1 MASEGF
7 YSILRWRT
15 DATRDEARNVAVILV
30 DRDGRV
36 GGMRSAPISSISPR
50 LHEQGLLDAILLN
63 LESRFQGSAK
73 PTLDTLERLRGDLQR
88 SLVLTDPRP
97 VAVPDVDVT
106 LESLYRAYAAPKGG
120 GSTAATHGRVLDRV
134 MTQLRRRGWSV
145 KRGEYVGDFIFDLV
159 VSKPRSL
166 VGEVFSFA
174 SGAKN
179 LIPVE
184 QSAGHFLYG
193 LREVQLPGLAVIQPP
208 KDSASDPS
216 FQRVTRWLGREGVEI
231 VKSEDLM
238 IDRPQQLALSQ

>member
-1 MASEGF
+1 MTDQGF

-15 DATRDEARNVAVILV
+15 DATRDEARNVAVLLV
-30 DRDGRV
+30 DRDGRL
-36 GGMRSAPISSISPR
+36 GGMRAAPISSISPR
-50 LHEQGLLDAILLN
+50 LHEQGLLDAILVN
-63 LESRFQGSAK
+63 LEATFQGSSR
-73 PTLDTLERLRGDLQR
+73 PTLETLEQLRAHLQR
-88 SLVLTDPRP
+88 SLVLTEPRL

-106 LESLYRAYAAPKGG
+106 LDALYRAYAAPKGG

-159 VSKPRSL
+159 VSKPKSL

-179 LIPVE
+179 LVPVE

-193 LREVQLPGLAVIQPP
+193 LKEVDLPGLAVIEPP
-208 KDSASDPS
+208 ADPASNPS
-216 FQRVTRWLGREGVEI
+216 FERVTRWLNREGVEI
-231 VKSEDLM
+231 MKSEELAAE
-238 IDRPQQLALSQ
+238 RPQQLALNQ